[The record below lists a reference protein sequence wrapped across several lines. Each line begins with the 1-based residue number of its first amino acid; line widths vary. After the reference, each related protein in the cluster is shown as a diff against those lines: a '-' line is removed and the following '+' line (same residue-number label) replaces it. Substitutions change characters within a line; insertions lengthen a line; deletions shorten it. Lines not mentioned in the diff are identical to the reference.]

1 VLKHLQSRE
10 DWNEKSLTAKGFTLV
25 ELLVVIVILGIL
37 AAVVVFAVSGITDT
51 AADNACQSEVRT
63 VRTAVEAYKADNEL
77 STGAG
82 IDTDTLVGTGDGKY
96 LTSDPEYVTVSGGVL
111 SLVSGAPDGCSAT
124 D

>member
-77 STGAG
+77 SSGTG
-82 IDTDTLVGTGDGKY
+82 INTSTLVGTGDGKY
-96 LTSDPEYVTVSGGVL
+96 LTTDPEYVEVTNGTL
-111 SLVSGAPDGCSAT
+111 SLVSGAPSGCSAT
-124 D
+124 A